1 VSDIAAFLSIKNMA
15 EVLRLDKGASI
26 RIQDMEVVLRIEST
40 VHYEWRTWQDG
51 EQMAEQRTKAD
62 V

>member
-1 VSDIAAFLSIKNMA
+1 MSDIAAYLSMQNMA

-40 VHYEWRTWQDG
+40 LRVENVAGW
-51 EQMAEQRTKAD
+51 
-62 V
+62 